1 VVTRLLLDSHVYL
14 WWITATPMSAQAAR
28 AIRDAD
34 EIYVSVA
41 TAWELTI
48 KVAAGKLRL
57 ARPIP
62 ESLADNGFGELPILL
77 RHTEALAALPNHH
90 RDPFDRILVA
100 QALAEGLTLVTRDP
114 QLARY
119 PVAVLRA

>member
-1 VVTRLLLDSHVYL
+1 MTRLLLDSHVYL
-14 WWITATPMSAQAAR
+14 WWLTDTPMSAQATQ

-34 EIYVSVA
+34 EIFVSVA

-48 KVAAGKLRL
+48 KVGLGKLRL
-57 ARPIP
+57 ERPIP
-62 ESLADNGFGELPILL
+62 EVMADNGFVELPILL
-77 RHTEALAALPNHH
+77 HHVEALASLPNHH
-90 RDPFDRILVA
+90 RDPFDRLLAA

-119 PVAVLRA
+119 PVSVLRA